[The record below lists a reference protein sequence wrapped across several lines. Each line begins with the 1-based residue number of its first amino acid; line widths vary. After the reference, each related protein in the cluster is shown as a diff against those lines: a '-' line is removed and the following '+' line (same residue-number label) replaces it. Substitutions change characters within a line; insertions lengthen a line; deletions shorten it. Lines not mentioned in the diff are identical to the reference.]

1 MTDHNTIE
9 GLRARLFAAI
19 DGVRDGTLEID
30 RAKTI
35 GDLSQV
41 IVNSAKVELDYVR
54 ATEGTSH
61 SCSRA
66 PGDEEKTT
74 RELPRGIVRV
84 VQHKIKE

>member
-19 DGVRDGTLEID
+19 DGVREGTLDID

-54 ATEGTSH
+54 ATDGSSAFLLGSADAEVQ
-61 SCSRA
+61 
-66 PGDEEKTT
+66 TT
-74 RELPRGIVRV
+74 RELPGGIVRV
-84 VQHKIKE
+84 VQHKLRG